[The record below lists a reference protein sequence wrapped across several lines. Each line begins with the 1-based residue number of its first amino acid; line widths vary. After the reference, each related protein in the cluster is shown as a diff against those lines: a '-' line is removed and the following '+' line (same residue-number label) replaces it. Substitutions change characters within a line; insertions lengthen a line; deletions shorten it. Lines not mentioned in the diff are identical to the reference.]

1 MPAPLKIMVI
11 APDELTANHVAKRC
25 GINDRNDWVWIRDHR
40 MLNAGHM
47 ARPQIIE
54 AYSKRSWVKL
64 ENDKRWNEVYQQIR
78 ERAAKMVSDGKIDTY
93 ALVYCE

>member
-25 GINDRNDWVWIRDHR
+25 GITDRNDWVWIRDHR
-40 MLNAGHM
+40 MLHAGRA

-54 AYSKRSWVKL
+54 AYSLRKWAKL
-64 ENDKRWNEVYQQIR
+64 ADEVWNEAYQRIR
-78 ERAAKMVSDGKIDTY
+78 EEAAKMVIQGRIDTY
-93 ALVYCE
+93 ALVHCE